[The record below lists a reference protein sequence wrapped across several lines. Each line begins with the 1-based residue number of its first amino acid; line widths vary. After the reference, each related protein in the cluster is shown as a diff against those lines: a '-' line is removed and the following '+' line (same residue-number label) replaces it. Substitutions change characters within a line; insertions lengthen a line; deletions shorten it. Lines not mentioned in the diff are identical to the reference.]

1 MSYSMRTLLLVATAA
16 AIVCAC
22 LVYPDPIMGDLIY
35 TSGLL
40 VIAFAA
46 IAAIY
51 SSGERRAFLIGFL
64 ILFGGYYYVGLS
76 QYELRTAAAYM
87 QQPGNMRFMV
97 PSTGLLTSRF
107 LAYAY
112 DVLHSQSDGLV
123 SGLRSSRS
131 LAPDKVIGGY
141 IAFMM
146 VGHAVFAF
154 ALGMIG
160 GRVAQRLAARTTTL
174 IGRPL
179 EEVLKELSEE

>member
-1 MSYSMRTLLLVATAA
+1 MHYSMRTLLLAATAA

-22 LVYPDPIMGDLIY
+22 LVYPDPIMGDLVY

-40 VIAFAA
+40 LIAFGA

-51 SSGERRAFLIGFL
+51 SNGQRRAFLIGFL
-64 ILFGGYYYVGLS
+64 ILFGGYYFVGLS
-76 QYELRTAAAYM
+76 QYEMRMAMAYM
-87 QQPGNMRFMV
+87 QQAGNMRYTV

-107 LAYAY
+107 LAFAY
-112 DVLHSQSDGLV
+112 ESLHSPSEGLV
-123 SGLRSSRS
+123 SGLRPSRS
-131 LAPDKVIGGY
+131 LAPDKLVGGY
-141 IAFMM
+141 VAFMM

-154 ALGMIG
+154 ALGIIG
-160 GRVAQRLAARTTTL
+160 GRVAQRLWGRAMPL